1 MMAEA
6 RMTDQPAPDPAA
18 RPTPVEG
25 AARLFEEA
33 AAETGARPPPPSP
46 ADLAPSFPE
55 LEILSVLGQGGMG
68 VVYKARHRRLDRL
81 VALKVLPRELAQD
94 PQFADRF
101 AREARTLARL
111 DHPHVVRVHDF
122 GRAGEHFFLLLEF
135 VDGAN
140 LRQVMGAGRL
150 TPAEALAIVPQICDA
165 LQYAHDQGVV
175 HRDIKPENV
184 LLDARGR
191 VKLADF
197 GLAKLV
203 DRPAGTT
210 GITATGQVMGT
221 FQYMAPE
228 QVKAPQDV
236 DHRADIYSLGV
247 VFYEMLTG
255 ELPMGRFE
263 PPSQAAGLDD
273 ARIDRIVLR
282 TLERERSR
290 RYQQADEIR
299 TDVAGLASLPA
310 TSAPGK
316 AAASPSTSAW
326 LWTALVALPVGW
338 LLFAFVHAAWGPVE
352 RGTDDATARETWKGL
367 AAALVFVAG
376 GLAAVVAAV
385 RGASVPPPRRAHK
398 LGATLALLHVAGL
411 LVLIVA
417 VSTEVARHSNRME
430 WSRATRATFPH
441 GTPEGGYPGPSGAPA
456 VDRDAL
462 AETRAALQR
471 IVARLKSEGATP
483 DVIEREYLPTGHP
496 YESELADYAARG
508 DRGMGPF
515 LLRMTEAERERLEVL
530 RVDEEALGRR
540 RVIATLDG
548 RYTWRFPM
556 HRHEGRWVLVVG
568 RVDHEVGVR

>member
-1 MMAEA
+1 
-6 RMTDQPAPDPAA
+6 MTDQPAPEPQPASA
-18 RPTPVEG
+18 PGAG

-33 AAETGARPPPPSP
+33 AAEAAARPAPPRPEQ
-46 ADLAPSFPE
+46 LAPHFPE
-55 LEILSVLGQGGMG
+55 LEILELVGVGGMG

-81 VALKVLPRELAQD
+81 VALKILPSDLARD

-203 DRPAGTT
+203 DRPTGAT

-228 QVKAPQDV
+228 QVKTPQDV

-290 RYQQADEIR
+290 RYQRAEEIR
-299 TDVAGLASLPA
+299 TDVVSLSTAAPAHGRSDARHAGAVGEPDA
-310 TSAPGK
+310 GGPRHAEK
-316 AAASPSTSAW
+316 AAF
-326 LWTALVALPVGW
+326 VAFGTLFVGW
-338 LLFAFVHAAWGPVE
+338 LVYVLIHAVWGGAE
-352 RGTDDATARETWKGL
+352 RESGEAAAREIWKGV
-367 AAALVFVAG
+367 AAAAVFTTGVLAG
-376 GLAAVVAAV
+376 VFAAV
-385 RGASVPPPRRAHK
+385 RGPRSEPPRSRHK
-398 LGATLALLHVAGL
+398 LGVTLTLLNAGCLVALLIATSSEIRSHAPL
-411 LVLIVA
+411 RSTA
-417 VSTEVARHSNRME
+417 VPPHGQQDVVRWSNRAA
-430 WSRATRATFPH
+430 AT
-441 GTPEGGYPGPSGAPA
+441 GA
-456 VDRDAL
+456 L
-462 AETRAALQR
+462 LETRAALTR
-471 IVARLKSEGATP
+471 IVDRLRADGATLE
-483 DVIEREYLPTGHP
+483 VLWQEYEPVTADRPTTLEDLRDSYDWG
-496 YESELADYAARG
+496 L
-508 DRGMGPF
+508 GPF
-515 LLRMTEAERERLEVL
+515 LLVMNDAERRRLQVVEVHDVHVARREVTVRL
-530 RVDEEALGRR
+530 DAL
-540 RVIATLDG
+540 I
-548 RYTWRFPM
+548 YRFKM
-556 HRHEGRWVLVVG
+556 VRHEDRWVLAVG
-568 RVDHEVGVR
+568 SVTVGEAGR